1 LAEDRI
7 VAVGLLTQREVE
19 LLGHG
24 FSRLWPVDE
33 SPCFSE
39 LLKAI
44 DEADRRLKEDQAAR
58 AEPTHPHPVPGSGR
72 Y

>member
-1 LAEDRI
+1 MAEDRI

-24 FSRLWPVDE
+24 LSRLWPVDD

-44 DEADRRLKEDQAAR
+44 DEAERRLKEDKAR
-58 AEPTHPHPVPGSGR
+58 RPQLKQPRPVPGGE